1 MSNGSLFLKR
11 YHLIRT
17 VKYTNI
23 NENIF
28 ATLKGYLWGY
38 NKREIIVT
46 KGIIKYFLKKEAVKI
61 YPEGWLINSKLS
73 VNISSNSSE
82 AFP

>member
-1 MSNGSLFLKR
+1 MSNVSLFLRR

-28 ATLKGYLWGY
+28 TTLERYLWGY

-46 KGIIKYFLKKEAVKI
+46 KGVIKYFLKKEAVKI
-61 YPEGWLINSKLS
+61 YPDKQQALSKY
-73 VNISSNSSE
+73 
-82 AFP
+82 FQ

>member
-1 MSNGSLFLKR
+1 MSNGSLFLRR

-28 ATLKGYLWGY
+28 ATLKKVFMRL
-38 NKREIIVT
+38 
-46 KGIIKYFLKKEAVKI
+46 
-61 YPEGWLINSKLS
+61 
-73 VNISSNSSE
+73 
-82 AFP
+82 